1 MNAPTSGVCES
12 VLCWGPVVL
21 GISAEWECG
30 DLGFLCILSFSLML
44 SDFSTM
50 SVIVFLMGEGVSIDR
65 KKITRKEVTLDSIPQ
80 HFIFK

>member
-1 MNAPTSGVCES
+1 M
-12 VLCWGPVVL
+12 VL

-30 DLGFLCILSFSLML
+30 NLGFLCILSFSLML

-65 KKITRKEVTLDSIPQ
+65 KKITRKEVTLDNIPQ

>member
-12 VLCWGPVVL
+12 VLFWGPVVL